1 MSQEERTISTKDWRQ
16 TAFEYARNVVLVDL
30 LALAAVLVFC
40 VVTGRLNAAG
50 FGNVLG
56 HIGFFLCAAA
66 GMVGLGGQFHHRTFQ
81 QQYSWTMS
89 RWTVQERMQRLA
101 RDQERNFSFVW
112 VMLVAGI
119 GLIILAFIIS

>member
-1 MSQEERTISTKDWRQ
+1 VSQDERTISTKDWRQ
-16 TAFEYARNVVLVDL
+16 TAFEIARNVVLVDL

-50 FGNVLG
+50 FSNALG
-56 HIGFFLCAAA
+56 YTGFFLCAAA

-89 RWTVQERMQRLA
+89 RWTVQERMLRLA

-112 VMLVAGI
+112 VLLLAGAVLML
-119 GLIILAFIIS
+119 LAFIMS